1 MKESISYNVLKYRRN
16 NKFKL
21 KKINAVVIMSSARDE
36 CTCKV
41 IGRMVIGE
49 NFYVDED

>member
-1 MKESISYNVLKYRRN
+1 MEESIKYEILKYRRN
-16 NKFKL
+16 NKI
-21 KKINAVVIMSSARDE
+21 KINNTSVIMSSARDE

-49 NFYVDED
+49 NFYIDED